1 MLEFKMIEPGG
12 ILRIKPSG
20 VLTAQDFTGLNRFAD
35 RHIDRHGDLAGLL
48 IETQSFPGWD
58 SFAGFAAHLR
68 FIRNHERH
76 IKRIALVTDSPVAQ
90 VTEALAAPFMAADI
104 RSFPFE
110 AYESAVQ
117 WLRAERTAPIRVL
130 VVLTSHDL
138 LGHTGRKTGFWLEE
152 LAAPYYVFIDAGIQ
166 LTLASPRGGQP
177 PLDPASDATDQST
190 EATRRFKS
198 DQVAQA
204 ALANTLRLNDIVAA
218 DFDAVFYPGGHG
230 PLWDLVQ
237 DPDSIALIE
246 ATIAAA
252 RPLAAVCHAPGVFRD
267 VKTVSGAPLV
277 KGRAVTGFSNTEERA
292 VGLAEVVPFLVEDML
307 IAEGGNYS
315 KRPDWQVHVVT
326 DGLLITGQNPASSAA
341 AAEAVLEKLRVPA
354 LA

>member
-1 MLEFKMIEPGG
+1 M
-12 ILRIKPSG
+12 
-20 VLTAQDFTGLNRFAD
+20 
-35 RHIDRHGDLAGLL
+35 
-48 IETQSFPGWD
+48 
-58 SFAGFAAHLR
+58 
-68 FIRNHERH
+68 
-76 IKRIALVTDSPVAQ
+76 
-90 VTEALAAPFMAADI
+90 
-104 RSFPFE
+104 
-110 AYESAVQ
+110 
-117 WLRAERTAPIRVL
+117 
-130 VVLTSHDL
+130 
-138 LGHTGRKTGFWLEE
+138 
-152 LAAPYYVFIDAGIQ
+152 
-166 LTLASPRGGQP
+166 
-177 PLDPASDATDQST
+177 
-190 EATRRFKS
+190 
-198 DQVAQA
+198 
-204 ALANTLRLNDIVAA
+204 AA